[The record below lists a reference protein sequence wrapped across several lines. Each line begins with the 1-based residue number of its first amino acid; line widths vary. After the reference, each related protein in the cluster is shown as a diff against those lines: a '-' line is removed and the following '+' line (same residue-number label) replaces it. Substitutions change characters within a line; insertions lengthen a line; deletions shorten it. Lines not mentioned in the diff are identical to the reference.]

1 MDILTDHGNG
11 IYALDSG
18 FGRPCLDA
26 IHLVVER
33 GRCAVV
39 DTAVN
44 DSVPRVLETLER
56 LGIPREHVDFV
67 ILTHVHLDHAGGA
80 GSLMQ
85 ALPRARLVVHPRGA
99 RHMIDPS
106 KLVQATYQVY
116 GEAAARR
123 MYGDIPPVPAERV
136 VEATEGI
143 TLELAGRPLH
153 FLDTPGHARHHVCIR
168 DGATGHVFT
177 GDTFGFGFLEL
188 RRDGREFIF
197 PTLTPTQFDPDDLRR
212 SVDRI
217 ADLQPPA
224 VYVTHYSRMN
234 DIPRLAGDLDRL
246 IDTHA
251 QAGIA
256 AHRMG
261 PDRRRHL
268 VAAIEEIVREEAQ
281 VQGWALGGDTAVE
294 FMRPDIELNA
304 TGIECWLDAR

>member
-11 IYALDSG
+11 IHALDSG

-26 IHLVVER
+26 IHLIEER
-33 GRCAVV
+33 GRCAIV

-56 LGIPREHVDFV
+56 LGIPREQVDYV

-85 ALPRARLVVHPRGA
+85 ALPRAKLVVHPRGA

-123 MYGDIPPVPAERV
+123 MYGDIPPVPADRV
-136 VEATEGI
+136 VEATEGL

-168 DGATGHVFT
+168 DGATGQVFS

-217 ADLQPPA
+217 AGLQPPA
-224 VYVTHYSRMN
+224 VYVTHYSRVN
-234 DIPRLAGDLDRL
+234 DVPRLAADLDRL
-246 IDTHA
+246 IDVHA
-251 QAGIA
+251 QAGLA
-256 AHRMG
+256 AHGKG

-268 VAAIEEIVREEAQ
+268 TAAIEYIVREEAET
-281 VQGWALGGDTAVE
+281 QGWALTGDAAVE